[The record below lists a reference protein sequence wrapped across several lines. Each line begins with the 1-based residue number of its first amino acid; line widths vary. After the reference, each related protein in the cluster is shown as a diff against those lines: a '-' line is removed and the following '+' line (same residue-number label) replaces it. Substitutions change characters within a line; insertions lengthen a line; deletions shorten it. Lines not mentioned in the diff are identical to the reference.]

1 MEEYELINHFKG
13 YRTGDVV
20 LSAGQGIG
28 DLIIFFGRKT
38 TIQHSALLVWLD
50 KKAADK
56 GIIKTVPYY
65 EDDSTTIL
73 SFLGL
78 SEGKKMDIVKKE
90 KHKGMILYQ
99 PYELLKNAPVVY
111 IRALNQEYIR
121 DDYVVSKM
129 QEYIEYH
136 HLKTQYAY
144 GKLHIVTV
152 GWLGYG
158 GLGRHPDGIL
168 CSENVYNFLKHTCDF
183 PNFKIDEG
191 NTKVTEQFEDYSIPE
206 HPEYKV
212 PDAKDFLY
220 TPDFFASDCND
231 HPVFEKELYRIIAK
245 YEEKDI
251 TIMHPYF
258 VTFAVLVII
267 IVFIFFVINNYCES
281 CHVTGFCMRP
291 DLKPKVQ
298 MNSIFF

>member
-1 MEEYELINHFKG
+1 MEEYELIQNFKD

-20 LSAGQGIG
+20 LSTGKGIG

-50 KKAADK
+50 KKEAGK
-56 GIIKTVPYY
+56 GNIKVVPYY
-65 EDDSTTIL
+65 EDDNTTTL

-78 SEGKKMDIVKKE
+78 AEGRKMDIVKKE

-99 PYELLKNAPVVY
+99 PAELFKNAPVIY
-111 IRALNQEYIR
+111 IRALNKEYIE

-129 QEYIEYH
+129 QKYIEHH

-158 GLGRHPDGIL
+158 GLGRHPTGIL
-168 CSENVYNFLKHTCDF
+168 CSENIYNFLKFTCDF
-183 PNFKIDEG
+183 PNFKIDTG
-191 NTKVTEQFEDYSIPE
+191 DSNVDGQIEDYYIPE
-206 HPEYKV
+206 HVEYSV

-220 TPDFFASDCND
+220 TPDFFGSDCNS
-231 HPVFEKELYRIIAK
+231 HPVFEKELYRLIAK
-245 YEEKDI
+245 SEEKDV
-251 TIMHPYF
+251 TILHPYF
-258 VTFAVLVII
+258 VTFAVLVIL

-281 CHVTGFCMRP
+281 CHVTGLCMRP
-291 DLKPKVQ
+291 KVQ
-298 MNSIFF
+298 IDSFF